1 MPGPVPCNAF
11 PAPNGHEP
19 RACVKKK
26 FRPDSLPGSKNGRTS
41 EVQGPVC
48 MSSLRRFRSLLLA
61 LACSASA
68 TAWALPKPPPPA
80 PPPQARQPARVP
92 PQQHGNGN
100 NQNQQALSE
109 SVRRAER
116 NGQVLSA
123 EQVQYDGRDVN
134 RVKIVDNKGRVRVY
148 WDDPA
153 AKPQQGQDQQG
164 GKGTKP
170 KPPRAGGRTR
180 DDDDDDPTH

>member
-1 MPGPVPCNAF
+1 
-11 PAPNGHEP
+11 
-19 RACVKKK
+19 
-26 FRPDSLPGSKNGRTS
+26 
-41 EVQGPVC
+41 
-48 MSSLRRFRSLLLA
+48 MSSLRRCRSLLLV

-68 TAWALPKPPPPA
+68 TAWALPKPPPPS

-92 PQQHGNGN
+92 PQHHGNGN
-100 NQNQQALSE
+100 TQNQEALSE

-134 RVKIVDNKGRVRVY
+134 RVKIVDTQGRVRVY

-153 AKPQQGQDQQG
+153 AKPQQGQDQKG
-164 GKGTKP
+164 SKGTKP

-180 DDDDDDPTH
+180 DDDDDDPTL